1 MNENLFEYSD
11 MLRSPIEA
19 FCCGTGYWEGPVSS
33 HWHYFLELVY
43 VQEGSVT
50 VSCNDNT
57 CLLKKGVFIVFP
69 PQAMHSIYH
78 TDDKPYV
85 YICCKFNLNRIKLSE
100 NYLPNLNFA
109 FHQIL
114 NSTNPPLVFDS
125 DNLPDF
131 PAELFFTDILKEVQ
145 ENATD
150 MMPVFMPSSPG

>member
-57 CLLKKGVFIVFP
+57 
-69 PQAMHSIYH
+69 
-78 TDDKPYV
+78 
-85 YICCKFNLNRIKLSE
+85 
-100 NYLPNLNFA
+100 
-109 FHQIL
+109 
-114 NSTNPPLVFDS
+114 
-125 DNLPDF
+125 
-131 PAELFFTDILKEVQ
+131 
-145 ENATD
+145 
-150 MMPVFMPSSPG
+150 

>member
-57 CLLKKGVFIVFP
+57 CLLKKGAFIVFP
-69 PQAMHSIYH
+69 PQAMHSTIIPMISPMV
-78 TDDKPYV
+78 TSAV
-85 YICCKFNLNRIKLSE
+85 
-100 NYLPNLNFA
+100 
-109 FHQIL
+109 
-114 NSTNPPLVFDS
+114 NSIST
-125 DNLPDF
+125 
-131 PAELFFTDILKEVQ
+131 A
-145 ENATD
+145 
-150 MMPVFMPSSPG
+150 